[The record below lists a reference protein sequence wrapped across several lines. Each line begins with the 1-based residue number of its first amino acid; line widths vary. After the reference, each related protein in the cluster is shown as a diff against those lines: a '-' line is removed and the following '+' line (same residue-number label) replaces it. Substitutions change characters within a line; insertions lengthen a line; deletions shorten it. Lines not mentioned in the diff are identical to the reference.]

1 MVNATDIPFAVA
13 GKDIIL
19 MDDVLYTGRTIR
31 AALDA
36 LFDHGRPARVQL
48 LVLIDRGH
56 RELPIEAQL
65 RRPHG
70 ADHRQRNHRS
80 EVSGNR
86 RHGKGAAGG
95 EGRRR
100 EPEMRCGRPAGHRN
114 LTRDEIQ
121 AILDRARDFQPRG
134 DHSFRKLDLL
144 RGRMVVNLFF
154 EASTRTRTSFEI
166 AAKRLGADA
175 VSITAQASS
184 VSKGE
189 SLVDTLNTLAA
200 MRPDAIIM
208 RHAASGAP
216 HFLQRHLETPI
227 INAGDGTHEHPTQA
241 LLDARTI
248 LDRGAALEGLRVAI
262 IGDIAHSRVA
272 RSNVYLLSKF
282 GAEIV
287 LCGPASLLPREL
299 EQIAPGVTLT
309 TDMNEAIRDADVIM
323 MLRVQLERQ
332 HEAAFPASEY
342 FQFYGLRLEHLRL
355 AKPDV
360 IVMHPGPINRGR
372 EISSEVADS
381 QRSVILNQ
389 VENGIAVRMAVLER
403 VLTGRDHAGAAH

>member
-1 MVNATDIPFAVA
+1 MRA
-13 GKDIIL
+13 G
-19 MDDVLYTGRTIR
+19 
-31 AALDA
+31 
-36 LFDHGRPARVQL
+36 L
-48 LVLIDRGH
+48 LG
-56 RELPIEAQL
+56 IE
-65 RRPHG
+65 G
-70 ADHRQRNHRS
+70 
-80 EVSGNR
+80 
-86 RHGKGAAGG
+86 
-95 EGRRR
+95 
-100 EPEMRCGRPAGHRN
+100 
-114 LTRDEIQ
+114 LTRAEIQ
-121 AILDRARDFQPRG
+121 TILDRARDFQPKPEQG
-134 DHSFRKLDLL
+134 FRKLDLL

-166 AAKRLGADA
+166 AAKCLGADS

-216 HFLQRHLETPI
+216 HFLQRHMETPI

-248 LDRGAALEGLRVAI
+248 LDRGKSLEGLRVAI

-272 RSNVYLLSKF
+272 RSDAYLLSKF
-282 GAEIV
+282 GADIV
-287 LCGPASLLPREL
+287 LCGPASLLPQEL
-299 EQIAPGVTLT
+299 KQLAPGVTLT
-309 TDMNEAIRDADVIM
+309 TRMKEAIRDADVIM

-403 VLTGRDHAGAAH
+403 VLSGGAVN

>member
-1 MVNATDIPFAVA
+1 MPR
-13 GKDIIL
+13 G
-19 MDDVLYTGRTIR
+19 
-31 AALDA
+31 
-36 LFDHGRPARVQL
+36 L
-48 LVLIDRGH
+48 LGIEGLERG
-56 RELPIEAQL
+56 
-65 RRPHG
+65 
-70 ADHRQRNHRS
+70 
-80 EVSGNR
+80 
-86 RHGKGAAGG
+86 
-95 EGRRR
+95 
-100 EPEMRCGRPAGHRN
+100 
-114 LTRDEIQ
+114 EIQ

-134 DHSFRKLDLL
+134 EHAIRKYDLL

-184 VSKGE
+184 VAKGE

-200 MRPDAIIM
+200 MHPDAIIM

-216 HFLQRHLETPI
+216 HFLQRYLDTPI

-248 LDRGAALEGLRVAI
+248 LDRGARLEGLRVAI

-272 RSNVYLLSKF
+272 RSNVHLLSKY

-299 EQIAPGVTLT
+299 AHIAKGVTLT
-309 TDMNEAIRDADVIM
+309 TDMDEAIRGADVIM

-332 HEAAFPASEY
+332 HEAAFPANEY
-342 FQFYGLRLEHLRL
+342 FQFYGLRLEHLLL

-360 IVMHPGPINRGR
+360 LVMHPGPINRGR

-381 QRSVILNQ
+381 QRSVILTQ

-403 VLTGRDHAGAAH
+403 VLSPVPEHVHAAH